1 MPQDQDDIK
10 GTDAMKQAP
19 TPGPLSG
26 DDVNREC
33 KACGAF
39 KAERDAAC
47 TFCGLAPTAP
57 VEALGETAGPDG
69 WQTEPIPLGQWV
81 EIDLDTPVQSSRVSG
96 LPARWRSIV
105 TPATQPVPAPVEAS
119 VSELHPAT
127 VDLVERFAAELKSK
141 LAKAEAKYGY
151 RDEWLKAD
159 WQDELTES
167 LAEHIQKGDPRDVAA
182 YCAFAWHHGWS
193 TSDVAGHIAPK
204 FHFQASRERIAKC
217 IRRAVGDAWIG
228 ECQAE
233 VAADAVLNLRPQ
245 PSGETRDEVA
255 RIVDPAAFLFKADE
269 LMKGDT
275 SQYDAFNKADRI
287 LALIRSAP
295 VASGGQ
301 HSSAPDFPPGEVTD
315 EWAERFC
322 EAVNWSPDG
331 QECKAV
337 EGQARCVSFRD
348 LAKGYILSAIATQ
361 PAITS
366 VTAPDAETAGEAH
379 EARAIRLQ
387 AALDAAIAAD
397 DGLARAAAA
406 EAQLDRLVD
415 YLAGHL
421 NGLRVGRKEAV
432 DTVIVNLTKL
442 IEAQATTPPVPA
454 QDDDKLREE
463 ETEVQY
469 EVWGAGPQGDFCA
482 GADTLSDAQHYAVVY
497 GQDGPVV
504 IKVATTTRV
513 VWAEASPAL
522 KSTAAQEGGE

>member
-1 MPQDQDDIK
+1 M
-10 GTDAMKQAP
+10 TQAP

-26 DDVNREC
+26 EAMRDMVWSWLREPD
-33 KACGAF
+33 AARIAIRFNWGDATSLGAF
-39 KAERDAAC
+39 LSER
-47 TFCGLAPTAP
+47 LAPTAP
-57 VEALGETAGPDG
+57 VEA
-69 WQTEPIPLGQWV
+69 
-81 EIDLDTPVQSSRVSG
+81 SG
-96 LPARWRSIV
+96 SELN
-105 TPATQPVPAPVEAS
+105 PATA
-119 VSELHPAT
+119 
-127 VDLVERFAAELKSK
+127 DLVDRFAAELKSK

-151 RDEWLKAD
+151 AADWLKTD
-159 WQDELTES
+159 WQDELNES

-233 VAADAVLNLRPQ
+233 VAADAILNLRPQ
-245 PSGETRDEVA
+245 PSGETRPTDE
-255 RIVDPAAFLFKADE
+255 E
-269 LMKGDT
+269 
-275 SQYDAFNKADRI
+275 
-287 LALIRSAP
+287 IRSAIKATEYKYFGDYEFTDDQHAAVDVLVRAAQSVIRPAP

-301 HSSAPDFPPGEVTD
+301 HSSANDFPPGEVTD

-331 QECKAV
+331 QECKTV
-337 EGQARCVSFRD
+337 EGQVRCVSFRD

-361 PAITS
+361 PAIIS
-366 VTAPDAETAGEAH
+366 VTAPVAETAGEAH

-454 QDDDKLREE
+454 PSTDKLRIAVEALE
-463 ETEVQY
+463 RI
-469 EVWGAGPQGDFCA
+469 
-482 GADTLSDAQHYAVVY
+482 ADEAPYRSGYCQSDVDYAPKLSDKEMQAVAQAALSS
-497 GQDGPVV
+497 
-504 IKVATTTRV
+504 IE
-513 VWAEASPAL
+513 AEGA
-522 KSTAAQEGGE
+522 

>member
-1 MPQDQDDIK
+1 MTDETK
-10 GTDAMKQAP
+10 GVQAP
-19 TPGPLSG
+19 TPGPLSQIPT
-26 DDVNREC
+26 DLVADTMNVMAR
-33 KACGAF
+33 AY
-39 KAERDAAC
+39 ERIHSMPRISDTELAIKVGEAKERLRP
-47 TFCGLAPTAP
+47 FLAP
-57 VEALGETAGPDG
+57 
-69 WQTEPIPLGQWV
+69 
-81 EIDLDTPVQSSRVSG
+81 
-96 LPARWRSIV
+96 
-105 TPATQPVPAPVEAS
+105 PAPVEAS

-193 TSDVAGHIAPK
+193 TFDVAGHIAPK

-233 VAADAVLNLRPQ
+233 VAADAILNLHPQ
-245 PSGETRDEVA
+245 PSGETREAVA
-255 RIVDPAAFLFKADE
+255 RIVEALDGSKDR
-269 LMKGDT
+269 GDSSVIL
-275 SQYDAFNKADRI
+275 SQSDLR
-287 LALIRSAP
+287 ALLSARPSP

-301 HSSAPDFPPGEVTD
+301 HSSGKVETLRVLLDNLVIAQTLSKDLRQKATD
-315 EWAERFC
+315 E
-322 EAVNWSPDG
+322 
-331 QECKAV
+331 
-337 EGQARCVSFRD
+337 ARSYLYELRH
-348 LAKGYILSAIATQ
+348 A
-361 PAITS
+361 
-366 VTAPDAETAGEAH
+366 APVAETAGEAH

-454 QDDDKLREE
+454 QDDDKLRIAVE
-463 ETEVQY
+463 
-469 EVWGAGPQGDFCA
+469 GI
-482 GADTLSDAQHYAVVY
+482 ADDYQTSEDHHPDHVLIPKAKFDE
-497 GQDGPVV
+497 
-504 IKVATTTRV
+504 IVA
-513 VWAEASPAL
+513 AL
-522 KSTAAQEGGE
+522 KKGN